1 MSKRV
6 YLFLL
11 FLLLFI
17 DEKFFFITQG
27 LDWRYSMVFLSAFF
41 FVYVKKTR
49 KVNYSFK
56 PFINLYV
63 LMLIISAF
71 MVFYRGVSPVDT
83 IIRSYMLL
91 LPILLYVPM
100 TNIGVRFGT
109 NSLLNL
115 MVSFSK
121 LVSLILLFQS
131 LGIINVIN
139 SDVLSTRNDSM
150 RSFIGTYAMM
160 LGAII
165 LFYSVLFEKQKKKWQ
180 LFIWIALN
188 IICIFY
194 VNQSR
199 STIFALIGAFAL
211 LLYFKYSQL
220 IKKTGVIG
228 NALKILAIVFVVYYS
243 YSLVNNIVNLSISSG
258 EASSLIRL
266 EAYRYYFSKFL
277 SYPILG
283 VGFSN
288 VNSLIND
295 GIVNKL
301 YVDDIGI
308 VGYIAQTGLMGI
320 FVVVVFVKQYL
331 AGIKQLSSNHYKLFS
346 SIGLMIVLLLPFNS
360 LLSTDSSI
368 IYVVFILSSLTAS
381 IHNER
386 IYSSY

>member
-17 DEKFFFITQG
+17 DEKFLFITQG
-27 LDWRYSMVFLSAFF
+27 LDWRYSMIFLSAFF

-71 MVFYRGVSPVDT
+71 MVFYRGVSSVDT

-165 LFYSVLFEKQKKKWQ
+165 LFYSVLFEKQKKSGN
-180 LFIWIALN
+180 F
-188 IICIFY
+188 
-194 VNQSR
+194 
-199 STIFALIGAFAL
+199 
-211 LLYFKYSQL
+211 LY
-220 IKKTGVIG
+220 
-228 NALKILAIVFVVYYS
+228 
-243 YSLVNNIVNLSISSG
+243 
-258 EASSLIRL
+258 
-266 EAYRYYFSKFL
+266 
-277 SYPILG
+277 
-283 VGFSN
+283 
-288 VNSLIND
+288 
-295 GIVNKL
+295 
-301 YVDDIGI
+301 
-308 VGYIAQTGLMGI
+308 GL
-320 FVVVVFVKQYL
+320 
-331 AGIKQLSSNHYKLFS
+331 
-346 SIGLMIVLLLPFNS
+346 
-360 LLSTDSSI
+360 
-368 IYVVFILSSLTAS
+368 
-381 IHNER
+381 R
-386 IYSSY
+386 

>member
-1 MSKRV
+1 M
-6 YLFLL
+6 
-11 FLLLFI
+11 
-17 DEKFFFITQG
+17 
-27 LDWRYSMVFLSAFF
+27 
-41 FVYVKKTR
+41 
-49 KVNYSFK
+49 
-56 PFINLYV
+56 
-63 LMLIISAF
+63 SAF

-91 LPILLYVPM
+91 LPILLYVPL

-121 LVSLILLFQS
+121 LVSLVLLFQS

-165 LFYSVLFEKQKKKWQ
+165 LFYRVLFEKQKKKWQ
-180 LFIWIALN
+180 LFIWISLN

-211 LLYFKYSQL
+211 LIYFKYTQL

-228 NALKILAIVFVVYYS
+228 YALKILAIAFVAYYS
-243 YSLVNNIVNLSISSG
+243 YSLVNNIVSFSISSG
-258 EASSLIRL
+258 EASSIIRL
-266 EAYRYYFSKFL
+266 EAYRYYFLKFL

-283 VGFSN
+283 VGLSN

-301 YVDDIGI
+301 YVDDVGI

-320 FVVVVFVKQYL
+320 YVVAVLVKQYL
-331 AGIKQLSSNHYKLFS
+331 TEIKQLSSNHYKLFS
-346 SIGLMIVLLLPFNS
+346 SIGLMVVLLLPFNS

-386 IYSSY
+386 ISSSY

>member
-1 MSKRV
+1 MTKRV

-27 LDWRYSMVFLSAFF
+27 LDWRYSMFFLSAFF
-41 FVYVKKTR
+41 YVYVKKTR
-49 KVNYSFK
+49 KVNCSFK
-56 PFINLYV
+56 PFVNLYV
-63 LMLIISAF
+63 LMLIMSAF

-121 LVSLILLFQS
+121 LVSLVLLFQS

-165 LFYSVLFEKQKKKWQ
+165 LFYRVLFEKQKKKWQ

-211 LLYFKYSQL
+211 LIYFKYSQL

-228 NALKILAIVFVVYYS
+228 YALKILAIAFVVYYS
-243 YSLVNNIVNLSISSG
+243 YSLVNNIVSFSISSG
-258 EASSLIRL
+258 EASSIIRL

-283 VGFSN
+283 VGLSN

-301 YVDDIGI
+301 YVDDVGI

-320 FVVVVFVKQYL
+320 YVVAVLVKQYL
-331 AGIKQLSSNHYKLFS
+331 TEIKQLSGNHYKLFS
-346 SIGLMIVLLLPFNS
+346 SIGLMVVLLLPFNS

-386 IYSSY
+386 ISSSY

>member
-1 MSKRV
+1 
-6 YLFLL
+6 
-11 FLLLFI
+11 
-17 DEKFFFITQG
+17 
-27 LDWRYSMVFLSAFF
+27 
-41 FVYVKKTR
+41 
-49 KVNYSFK
+49 
-56 PFINLYV
+56 
-63 LMLIISAF
+63 MLIISAF
-71 MVFYRGVSPVDT
+71 MVFYRGVSSVDT

-266 EAYRYYFSKFL
+266 EAYNYYFSKFL

-283 VGFSN
+283 VGLSN

-331 AGIKQLSSNHYKLFS
+331 AGIKQLSSNHHKLFS

>member
-1 MSKRV
+1 
-6 YLFLL
+6 
-11 FLLLFI
+11 
-17 DEKFFFITQG
+17 
-27 LDWRYSMVFLSAFF
+27 
-41 FVYVKKTR
+41 
-49 KVNYSFK
+49 
-56 PFINLYV
+56 
-63 LMLIISAF
+63 

-277 SYPILG
+277 SYPIW
-283 VGFSN
+283 
-288 VNSLIND
+288 
-295 GIVNKL
+295 
-301 YVDDIGI
+301 
-308 VGYIAQTGLMGI
+308 Q
-320 FVVVVFVKQYL
+320 
-331 AGIKQLSSNHYKLFS
+331 
-346 SIGLMIVLLLPFNS
+346 VLKRS
-360 LLSTDSSI
+360 AKI
-368 IYVVFILSSLTAS
+368 
-381 IHNER
+381 
-386 IYSSY
+386 